1 MVEVVIKIPAIEKL
15 LDYLASGIGATA
27 GPLLLPLRAKM
38 EGKADRISARA
49 YADALPIIAQ
59 AQADARQYLVE
70 QDAEDHGTVEITH
83 EHLKQQIEFQGLK
96 RLANIRSVVE
106 GAAEE
111 LGDKEV
117 PDHEPDHDWTARF
130 FDCVQDVSSKDMQRL
145 WSKLLSGEVESP
157 GRTSLHTLSILR
169 DMSQSEAEVF
179 SNLMKYRISD
189 FLLEKCLEEIG
200 GREVEAQ
207 TLKLVH
213 IGLAYSSMV
222 AYTSISLS
230 PNGIY
235 DTEHN
240 GCVLRIE
247 GPPGTRIDFNG
258 MISPD
263 LTVMLLTPPSKELA
277 RFCIHEPCVEYL
289 SCFARVLNGQKCSLK
304 LAPISGTTPDGRICF
319 DPSTMRT
326 L

>member
-1 MVEVVIKIPAIEKL
+1 MLEHVTKILATDKL

-27 GPLLLPLRAKM
+27 GPLFRPWQAYM
-38 EGKADRISARA
+38 EGHAKRISARA
-49 YADALPIIAQ
+49 DADALAIITQ
-59 AQADARQYLVE
+59 AQADARQYLVAPGA
-70 QDAEDHGTVEITH
+70 DVRGAVEITH
-83 EHLKQQIEFQGLK
+83 ENIMQRIEFQERK

-117 PDHEPDHDWTARF
+117 PDHEPDHDWAARF

-157 GRTSLHTLSILR
+157 GRTSLRTLSILR
-169 DMSQSEAEVF
+169 DMSQNEAEIF
-179 SNLMKYRISD
+179 SNLMKYRIND
-189 FLLEKCLEEIG
+189 FLLTKCHEEIT

-213 IGLAYSSMV
+213 IGLAYSTMV

-235 DTEHN
+235 DTEHH

-247 GPPGTRIDFNG
+247 GPPGARIDFNG
-258 MISPD
+258 MKSPG
-263 LTVMLLTPPSKELA
+263 LTVMMLTPPSKELA
-277 RFCIHEPCVEYL
+277 RFCIHEPSVEYL
-289 SCFARVLNGQKCSLK
+289 SCFARALKSQECSLK
-304 LAPISGTTPDGRICF
+304 LAPITGTTSDGRIYF
-319 DPSTMRT
+319 DQSTMRT